1 MGFFKNGDNY
11 FFQKQRKIWMSE
23 NFIQS
28 YVEMLVIRHV
38 LRDPSIDLYTN
49 SRYTTNALQ

>member
-1 MGFFKNGDNY
+1 
-11 FFQKQRKIWMSE
+11 MSE

-28 YVEMLVIRHV
+28 YVEMLVIGHV
-38 LRDPSIDLYTN
+38 LRDPSIDLCTD